1 MTLKDCVWCGGT
13 EDLDN
18 PERRRNDPVRLERF
32 ASDQTSM
39 GLLIGG
45 AWRVIDEPLLT
56 VAEGFWCTH
65 ECFIRWVEWQLHRAK
80 TERAMLIERQA
91 R

>member
-13 EDLDN
+13 VDLDDEN
-18 PERRRNDPVRLERF
+18 RRREGVRF
-32 ASDQTSM
+32 ARPFSETV
-39 GLLIGG
+39 GLNIGG
-45 AWRVIDEPLLT
+45 NWRLIDEPLLT